1 MHCLVP
7 PFPVSLTPL
16 VQKTASGIFLPS
28 AAEKTLPEATVIAAG
43 PGARDMNGQIVP
55 MSVKEGDKVLLP
67 SFGGQTIKIGED
79 EYALFRDAEILAK
92 LSE

>member
-1 MHCLVP
+1 
-7 PFPVSLTPL
+7 
-16 VQKTASGIFLPS
+16 
-28 AAEKTLPEATVIAAG
+28 
-43 PGARDMNGQIVP
+43 MNGQIVP